1 MSAPAIRQA
10 ARVLLLDAAGRVLL
24 FRGYD
29 PAEPDLGSWWFTV
42 GGGVDVGETVRDAAA
57 RELLEETGLVLPSDS
72 FTGPLYR
79 EYAEFSIAGTDYRQD
94 NEFYAVRVD
103 HHDVD
108 ITGFTDLEN
117 TFVVEHRWWSPEE
130 LRTTTDTVYP
140 ECLADLIDR
149 LEV

>member
-10 ARVLLLDAAGRVLL
+10 ARVLLLDGAGRVLL

-29 PAEPDLGSWWFTV
+29 PARPELGSWWFTV
-42 GGGVDVGETVRDAAA
+42 GGGVDEGESLRDAAA
-57 RELLEETGLVLPSDS
+57 RELHEETGLALPADS

-79 EYAEFSIAGTDYRQD
+79 EYAEFSIAGTDYFQD
-94 NEFYAVRVD
+94 NEFYAVRVPL
-103 HHDVD
+103 HEVD
-108 ITGFTDLEN
+108 ISRFTELEA

-130 LRTTTDTVYP
+130 LRTTADTVYP